1 MTTKPSCS
9 LLDDAITQAVAAM
22 NAVLPATDAPPQRL
36 HEAMHYALM
45 GGGKRVRP
53 ALVLGACRAVGGH
66 DSDCHLAMAAVE
78 ILHTYTLVHDD
89 LPAMDDDDLRRGRAT
104 IHKVWDE
111 PTAILVG
118 DALQALA
125 FECLGK
131 LPFDQAGP
139 ASLALA
145 KAVGSVGVV
154 GGQQDDLDAEGGRG
168 QAGDDP
174 AALLDRIHRRKT
186 AALIRVS
193 CQLGAICGG
202 AAKLEEETLADFGE
216 HVGLA
221 FQIIDD
227 LLDTTADAA
236 TLGKTPGKDED
247 VGKLTYP
254 SVHGIEAAQQAAQEH
269 TNAADKA
276 LEPFGTQ
283 ADGLRELAAL
293 LLNRGH

>member
-1 MTTKPSCS
+1 MTTTPTCS
-9 LLDDAITQAVAAM
+9 LLDDAITQAVVAM
-22 NAVLPATDAPPQRL
+22 KAVLPATDAPPRRP

-53 ALVLGACRAVGGH
+53 ALVLGARRAVGGQ

-78 ILHTYTLVHDD
+78 MLHTYTLVHDD

-104 IHKVWDE
+104 VHKVWDE

-125 FECLGK
+125 FECLGR

-139 ASLALA
+139 ATLALA
-145 KAVGSVGVV
+145 QAVGSVGVV

-186 AALIRVS
+186 AALDSRF
-193 CQLGAICGG
+193 LPTGG
-202 AAKLEEETLADFGE
+202 
-216 HVGLA
+216 H
-221 FQIIDD
+221 
-227 LLDTTADAA
+227 
-236 TLGKTPGKDED
+236 
-247 VGKLTYP
+247 
-254 SVHGIEAAQQAAQEH
+254 
-269 TNAADKA
+269 
-276 LEPFGTQ
+276 
-283 ADGLRELAAL
+283 LRWRRQTR
-293 LLNRGH
+293 RGNPRRLW

>member
-1 MTTKPSCS
+1 MTTKTTCS

-36 HEAMHYALM
+36 HEAMQYALM

-53 ALVLGACRAVGGH
+53 ALVLGACRAVGGQ

-104 IHKVWDE
+104 VHKVWDE

-139 ASLALA
+139 ATLALA

-186 AALIRVS
+186 AALDPR
-193 CQLGAICGG
+193 LLPTGG
-202 AAKLEEETLADFGE
+202 
-216 HVGLA
+216 
-221 FQIIDD
+221 D
-227 LLDTTADAA
+227 LWRR
-236 TLGKTPGKDED
+236 
-247 VGKLTYP
+247 
-254 SVHGIEAAQQAAQEH
+254 SQA
-269 TNAADKA
+269 
-276 LEPFGTQ
+276 
-283 ADGLRELAAL
+283 R
-293 LLNRGH
+293 RGNPRRLWRTHRPRLSNHRRSSRHHRRCRDPRQNTG